1 MAKMGS
7 KDKMPTAGIPGGR
20 SHKAGSSAPK
30 GSKQGVGARGKATGA
45 PKGVTGSRMGSG
57 VGSRFGKC

>member
-20 SHKAGSSAPK
+20 GRKAPK
-30 GSKQGVGARGKATGA
+30 AAPAGSKQAVGSRGKATGGKA
-45 PKGVTGSRMGSG
+45 PNKDSKLGMGTGKTYGR
-57 VGSRFGKC
+57 C

>member
-20 SHKAGSSAPK
+20 GRKAPSGAPK
-30 GSKQGVGARGKATGA
+30 GSKLGVGARGKSVGAAHGGPGVRPGTG
-45 PKGVTGSRMGSG
+45 P
-57 VGSRFGKC
+57 GSRFGNC